1 MILVHKKV
9 DLFHHRFDV
18 STFAIIIST
27 AVQNRPQVLDSAMA
41 NASRAFRRNYR
52 PDRPGK
58 NFNTGKTALVYSAIA
73 VRRLTPLRKMLNLAI
88 VSRIVVLVRLIAQVA
103 VGTFPLV
110 LE

>member
-1 MILVHKKV
+1 
-9 DLFHHRFDV
+9 
-18 STFAIIIST
+18 
-27 AVQNRPQVLDSAMA
+27 MA

-58 NFNTGKTALVYSAIA
+58 NFNTGKTALVYESLYSAIA
-73 VRRLTPLRKMLNLAI
+73 VKRLTPLRKMLNLAI
-88 VSRIVVLVRLIAQVA
+88 VTRIVVLVIVLAPVA